1 MTDGNG
7 ISNKTIVFYRQLFR
21 SYNIFS
27 CFTVSFIEVLFF
39 GKIASVRRRC
49 HDELSQLSKHRN
61 KCCFRDIVGS
71 HMLAQFSDKQI
82 GGPGLTVEIDE
93 SLFGSFTF
101 RIYIFLLP
109 DCILIRQKKV

>member
-39 GKIASVRRRC
+39 GKLPRYGDVVMMNFLNC
-49 HDELSQLSKHRN
+49 QN
-61 KCCFRDIVGS
+61 IVINVALG
-71 HMLAQFSDKQI
+71 I
-82 GGPGLTVEIDE
+82 
-93 SLFGSFTF
+93 SLEA
-101 RIYIFLLP
+101 I
-109 DCILIRQKKV
+109 C

>member
-1 MTDGNG
+1 MGFRIKPLSFTGNSSGHTIYLVVLPFLLLKYFFLEKLHRYGDVVMMNFLNCQNIVINVALG
-7 ISNKTIVFYRQLFR
+7 ISLEAI
-21 SYNIFS
+21 
-27 CFTVSFIEVLFF
+27 C
-39 GKIASVRRRC
+39 
-49 HDELSQLSKHRN
+49 
-61 KCCFRDIVGS
+61 S
-71 HMLAQFSDKQI
+71 HAHAQFSDKQI